1 MLTLQ
6 TNSSQ
11 RNCEGRSRRDLLR
24 IGTLGLGGLALPDVL
39 QAKSTA
45 APGFVR
51 DKAVVLL
58 FLGGGASQIETF
70 NPNMSAPSPFRS
82 MTGEVKTNV
91 PGITFGGTFPLMA
104 KHADK
109 MVIVRSYHHK
119 HSNHSIAV
127 PYVLSG
133 GDLFSGGMNSVYS
146 RLRGT
151 NHPASG
157 MPTTSLVT
165 APDIGRFANPKKRIV
180 AGSQPGDL
188 GSAYAPFNPEGG
200 GPAINNMTLNL
211 PRVRLDDRRQLLGEL
226 DSLRRRTDADGTL
239 ASVEKF
245 QQQAYD
251 VILGGAAEAFD
262 LSKEDPR
269 TIERYDTSG
278 FRVGEKKDE
287 MRSCT
292 LGKQMLLAR
301 RLVEAGTGFVTVQNS
316 GWDMH
321 GGSGN
326 NFMTL
331 ASGMHMLG
339 GPLDRA
345 VSAFLSDLTDRG
357 MLEHVLLVI
366 TGDFGRTP
374 TINKNGG
381 RDHWGNLSTLAL
393 AGGGLNT
400 GQVYGQAAR
409 NNDVPHSDPV
419 GVENLMS
426 TIMNVLFDVG
436 QLRVQRGLPQQLLGP
451 IEQHKPIPIAGV
463 Y

>member
-6 TNSSQ
+6 TSGTD
-11 RNCEGRSRRDLLR
+11 RNCEGRSRRDLLK
-24 IGTLGLGGLALPDVL
+24 IGALGLGGLTLPELL
-39 QAKSTA
+39 QAKSGGGA
-45 APGFVR
+45 DFVR
-51 DKAVVLL
+51 NKSVVLL

-82 MTGEVKTNV
+82 VTGEVKTNV
-91 PGITFGGTFPLMA
+91 PGITFGGTFPQLA

-109 MVIVRSYHHK
+109 MVVVRSYHHK
-119 HSNHSIAV
+119 HSNHSLAV

-133 GDLFSGGMNSVYS
+133 GDVFPGGMNSVYA

-151 NHPASG
+151 NHPDSG
-157 MPTTSLVT
+157 LPTTSLVT
-165 APDIGRFANPKKRIV
+165 APDVGRFVNTKKRIL

-188 GSAYAPFNPEGG
+188 GSAYAPFDPAGG
-200 GPAINNMTLNL
+200 GPAIENMTLNL
-211 PRVRLDDRRQLLGEL
+211 PRARLGDRRQLLVEL
-226 DSLRRRTDADGTL
+226 DRLRRKTDKQRTFADL
-239 ASVEKF
+239 DKF

-251 VILGGAAEAFD
+251 VVLGGAAEAFD
-262 LSKEDPR
+262 LTKENQR
-269 TIERYDTSG
+269 TIERYDTG
-278 FRVGEKKDE
+278 MFRVGETKDV
-287 MRSCT
+287 MRSCS
-292 LGKQMLLAR
+292 LGRQMLLAR
-301 RLVEAGTGFVTVQNS
+301 RLVESGCGFVTVQNS

-321 GGSGN
+321 GGKGN
-326 NFMTL
+326 NFMKL
-331 ASGMHMLG
+331 GQGMEMLG
-339 GPLDRA
+339 RPLDKA
-345 VSAFLSDLTDRG
+345 VSAFLEDLAQRG
-357 MLEHVLLVI
+357 LLEQTLLVI
-366 TGDFGRTP
+366 TGDFGRSP

-393 AGGGLNT
+393 AGGGLHT

-436 QLRVQRGLPQQLLGP
+436 QLRIQPGMPQQLLDP
-451 IEQHKPIPIAGV
+451 IERFKPIPIAGV